1 MRHKKTWAAAL
12 LLLALATMAGW
23 GALVTAYA
31 ALPRNDKGNDT
42 AEVALAT
49 DRLLGELAQ
58 RFGLMALFAEVV
70 YRNDLTQDER
80 DEQGCDYLDPA
91 KVRPEH
97 LAFGMP
103 QADAAQG
110 RWRRWLP
117 PAGDTRFRPCLDA
130 EGLYYETYVHED
142 AQGRIDEAVIAFRGT
157 ENRPGQFLADW
168 SSNLKAAIGIE
179 PGQYALAQEQVLA
192 LLEGLRRH
200 VDPELQHLKI
210 YAVGHSLGGG
220 LAQQA
225 GYLSKDI
232 AEVYTFNTSPV
243 TNWSQLRLKERVKNA
258 FPIIHRVYHG
268 GEILE
273 KVRFVTTSVTKARY
287 GRHDIGLQLDG
298 RSSFG
303 GHSMKIIACGF
314 ALQLASQP
322 DLEVADHAYPLSY
335 VKEVV
340 LRQTADSEAA
350 RRHLICAPEPK
361 DPA

>member
-1 MRHKKTWAAAL
+1 MRHKKTWAVV
-12 LLLALATMAGW
+12 LLLALVAALAGC
-23 GALVTAYA
+23 GMLVTAYA
-31 ALPRNDKGNDT
+31 SLPVNDEGNDT
-42 AEVALAT
+42 AEPALAT

-80 DEQGCDYLDPA
+80 DAKGCDYLNGGQPDPA
-91 KVRPEH
+91 H

-103 QADAAQG
+103 HGGEG
-110 RWRRWLP
+110 RWKRWVP
-117 PAGDTRFRPCLDA
+117 PAGAPFQACVDED
-130 EGLYYETYVHED
+130 GLYYETYVHED

-179 PGQYALAQEQVLA
+179 PGQYALAQDRVPA
-192 LLEGLRRH
+192 LIEGLKQFAAPGAAPPRI
-200 VDPELQHLKI
+200 L
-210 YAVGHSLGGG
+210 AVGHSLGGG

-232 AEVYTFNTSPV
+232 AEVFTFNTSPV
-243 TNWSQLRLKERVKNA
+243 TNWSQLRLGRKVRNA
-258 FPIIHRVYHG
+258 FPVIHRVYHG

-273 KVRFVTTSVTKARY
+273 KVRFVTTSVTQARY

-322 DLEVADHAYPLSY
+322 ELERAHHDYPTSY

-340 LRQTADSEAA
+340 LRQTADDEAA
-350 RRHLICAPEPK
+350 RRRLVCAPQAP
-361 DPA
+361 